1 MKTIVILN
9 LKGGVGKTTTATN
22 LAYELSNIGETLLID
37 ADKQGNSTE
46 FYNIHDF
53 THGLGDVLTA
63 KTAADACALHAALPA
78 LNANGKPYPHLRI
91 LPSDYRL
98 MKSNISL
105 LLDTSSGRDKRLRRY
120 LAENEGVLEFVVVD
134 CAPDIDMASINALMA
149 ADLAIVPITLDKNAR
164 KGLAEVWEQ
173 IEAAQQENPKLKAYA
188 LITRFRPDQK
198 EKIADVTD
206 LDLLGTVIRES
217 TQKVETET
225 TRASRCRCTVVGALS
240 PVQFMGARFKRKSK
254 PHDSAEIPERHKLC
268 RCDTETGSEC
278 RRLDEQ
284 LSPQSPWLSDCRNG
298 VPSVRCRPLKK

>member
-46 FYNIHDF
+46 FYNIHNF
-53 THGLGDVLTA
+53 AHGLGDVLTT

-120 LAENEGVLEFVVVD
+120 LAKNEGALEFVVVD

-217 TQKVETET
+217 TQKVENGND
-225 TRASRCRCTVVGALS
+225 AGKPLSLYSRWSNA
-240 PVQFMGARFKRKSK
+240 ARDFRVLA
-254 PHDSAEIPERHKLC
+254 DEVLEVLGC
-268 RCDTETGSEC
+268 
-278 RRLDEQ
+278 EQ
-284 LSPQSPWLSDCRNG
+284 LL
-298 VPSVRCRPLKK
+298 PL

>member
-173 IEAAQQENPKLKAYA
+173 IEVNFP
-188 LITRFRPDQK
+188 IWK
-198 EKIADVTD
+198 E
-206 LDLLGTVIRES
+206 
-217 TQKVETET
+217 
-225 TRASRCRCTVVGALS
+225 
-240 PVQFMGARFKRKSK
+240 
-254 PHDSAEIPERHKLC
+254 
-268 RCDTETGSEC
+268 
-278 RRLDEQ
+278 
-284 LSPQSPWLSDCRNG
+284 
-298 VPSVRCRPLKK
+298 

>member
-98 MKSNISL
+98 MKSNIP
-105 LLDTSSGRDKRLRRY
+105 KRK
-120 LAENEGVLEFVVVD
+120 NSVV
-134 CAPDIDMASINALMA
+134 
-149 ADLAIVPITLDKNAR
+149 K
-164 KGLAEVWEQ
+164 
-173 IEAAQQENPKLKAYA
+173 
-188 LITRFRPDQK
+188 
-198 EKIADVTD
+198 
-206 LDLLGTVIRES
+206 
-217 TQKVETET
+217 
-225 TRASRCRCTVVGALS
+225 RCRTARSQNKRNTASCAL
-240 PVQFMGARFKRKSK
+240 KSK
-254 PHDSAEIPERHKLC
+254 KPNCA
-268 RCDTETGSEC
+268 
-278 RRLDEQ
+278 
-284 LSPQSPWLSDCRNG
+284 
-298 VPSVRCRPLKK
+298 

>member
-46 FYNIHDF
+46 FYNIHNF
-53 THGLGDVLTA
+53 AHGLGDVLTT

-78 LNANGKPYPHLRI
+78 LHASGKPYPHLRI

-198 EKIADVTD
+198 
-206 LDLLGTVIRES
+206 REN
-217 TQKVETET
+217 
-225 TRASRCRCTVVGALS
+225 R
-240 PVQFMGARFKRKSK
+240 
-254 PHDSAEIPERHKLC
+254 
-268 RCDTETGSEC
+268 RCD
-278 RRLDEQ
+278 
-284 LSPQSPWLSDCRNG
+284 
-298 VPSVRCRPLKK
+298 RP

>member
-1 MKTIVILN
+1 
-9 LKGGVGKTTTATN
+9 
-22 LAYELSNIGETLLID
+22 
-37 ADKQGNSTE
+37 
-46 FYNIHDF
+46 
-53 THGLGDVLTA
+53 
-63 KTAADACALHAALPA
+63 
-78 LNANGKPYPHLRI
+78 
-91 LPSDYRL
+91 

-149 ADLAIVPITLDKNAR
+149 ADLDIVPITLDKNAR

-217 TQKVETET
+217 TQKVENGNDAGKPLSLYSRWSTV
-225 TRASRCRCTVVGALS
+225 TRTVHGSA
-240 PVQFMGARFKRKSK
+240 VQTK
-254 PHDSAEIPERHKLC
+254 I
-268 RCDTETGSEC
+268 
-278 RRLDEQ
+278 
-284 LSPQSPWLSDCRNG
+284 
-298 VPSVRCRPLKK
+298 

>member
-1 MKTIVILN
+1 MRIGLIDVDGHNFPNLALMRISSFHKQRGDTVEWWWSDFVHYDIVYMSKIFSDTYTADVPEPLN
-9 LKGGVGKTTTATN
+9 ADRVIKGGTGYCIHLGNDGKEHFDKSKNT
-22 LAYELSNIGETLLID
+22 ELPPEIERCFPDYSIYPQFPFAVSMTSRGCPRGCAFCHVAAKEGRCAKKV
-37 ADKQGNSTE
+37 ADVS
-46 FYNIHDF
+46 DF
-53 THGLGDVLTA
+53 
-63 KTAADACALHAALPA
+63 
-78 LNANGKPYPHLRI
+78 
-91 LPSDYRL
+91 
-98 MKSNISL
+98 SL

-217 TQKVETET
+217 TQKVENGNDAGKPLSLYSRWSTV
-225 TRASRCRCTVVGALS
+225 TRTVHGSA
-240 PVQFMGARFKRKSK
+240 VQTK
-254 PHDSAEIPERHKLC
+254 I
-268 RCDTETGSEC
+268 
-278 RRLDEQ
+278 
-284 LSPQSPWLSDCRNG
+284 
-298 VPSVRCRPLKK
+298 

>member
-9 LKGGVGKTTTATN
+9 LKGGVAKTTTATN

-46 FYNIHDF
+46 FYNIHNF
-53 THGLGDVLTA
+53 AHGLGDVLTT

-78 LNANGKPYPHLRI
+78 LHASGKPYPHLRI

-198 EKIADVTD
+198 EKMIFDKYPAGQQDEAHR
-206 LDLLGTVIRES
+206 LAAAI
-217 TQKVETET
+217 KVN
-225 TRASRCRCTVVGALS
+225 VKH
-240 PVQFMGARFKRKSK
+240 P
-254 PHDSAEIPERHKLC
+254 
-268 RCDTETGSEC
+268 
-278 RRLDEQ
+278 RR
-284 LSPQSPWLSDCRNG
+284 
-298 VPSVRCRPLKK
+298 PSVATLLRQFDLNISEKTFRRYKREYCYTLALEAGLIPDASPKR

>member
-46 FYNIHDF
+46 FYNIHNF
-53 THGLGDVLTA
+53 AHGLGDVLTT

-78 LNANGKPYPHLRI
+78 LHASGKPYPHLRI

-206 LDLLGTVIRES
+206 LNLLGTVIRES
-217 TQKVETET
+217 TQKVENGND
-225 TRASRCRCTVVGALS
+225 AGKPLSLYSRWSNA
-240 PVQFMGARFKRKSK
+240 ARDFRVLA
-254 PHDSAEIPERHKLC
+254 DEVLEVLGC
-268 RCDTETGSEC
+268 
-278 RRLDEQ
+278 EQ
-284 LSPQSPWLSDCRNG
+284 LL
-298 VPSVRCRPLKK
+298 PL

>member
-1 MKTIVILN
+1 MNNSKKRHCGSAYRRFETMMNYYAKPGKDRTKAKQQPKEEKEQEKVKTIVILN

-53 THGLGDVLTA
+53 AHGLGDVLTA

-120 LAENEGVLEFVVVD
+120 LAENEGALEFVVVD

-173 IEAAQQENPKLKAYA
+173 IEAAQQEN
-188 LITRFRPDQK
+188 
-198 EKIADVTD
+198 
-206 LDLLGTVIRES
+206 
-217 TQKVETET
+217 
-225 TRASRCRCTVVGALS
+225 
-240 PVQFMGARFKRKSK
+240 
-254 PHDSAEIPERHKLC
+254 
-268 RCDTETGSEC
+268 
-278 RRLDEQ
+278 
-284 LSPQSPWLSDCRNG
+284 QS
-298 VPSVRCRPLKK
+298 

>member
-78 LNANGKPYPHLRI
+78 LNANGKPYQHLCI

-98 MKSNISL
+98 MRSNISL

-206 LDLLGTVIRES
+206 LNLLGTVVRES
-217 TQKVETET
+217 TQKVENGND
-225 TRASRCRCTVVGALS
+225 AGKPLSLYSRWSNA
-240 PVQFMGARFKRKSK
+240 ARDFRVLADEVLEVLDYK
-254 PHDSAEIPERHKLC
+254 IPLFE
-268 RCDTETGSEC
+268 
-278 RRLDEQ
+278 
-284 LSPQSPWLSDCRNG
+284 
-298 VPSVRCRPLKK
+298 

>member
-149 ADLAIVPITLDKNAR
+149 ASLPSCRSRWTRTPAR
-164 KGLAEVWEQ
+164 VLPRYG
-173 IEAAQQENPKLKAYA
+173 
-188 LITRFRPDQK
+188 
-198 EKIADVTD
+198 
-206 LDLLGTVIRES
+206 S
-217 TQKVETET
+217 
-225 TRASRCRCTVVGALS
+225 
-240 PVQFMGARFKRKSK
+240 KSK
-254 PHDSAEIPERHKLC
+254 RPSRKI
-268 RCDTETGSEC
+268 
-278 RRLDEQ
+278 
-284 LSPQSPWLSDCRNG
+284 QS
-298 VPSVRCRPLKK
+298 

>member
-1 MKTIVILN
+1 
-9 LKGGVGKTTTATN
+9 
-22 LAYELSNIGETLLID
+22 
-37 ADKQGNSTE
+37 
-46 FYNIHDF
+46 
-53 THGLGDVLTA
+53 
-63 KTAADACALHAALPA
+63 
-78 LNANGKPYPHLRI
+78 
-91 LPSDYRL
+91 

-120 LAENEGVLEFVVVD
+120 LAENEGALGFVVVD

-217 TQKVETET
+217 TQKVENGND
-225 TRASRCRCTVVGALS
+225 AGKPLSLYSRWSNA
-240 PVQFMGARFKRKSK
+240 ARDFRVLA
-254 PHDSAEIPERHKLC
+254 DEVLEVLGC
-268 RCDTETGSEC
+268 
-278 RRLDEQ
+278 EQ
-284 LSPQSPWLSDCRNG
+284 LL
-298 VPSVRCRPLKK
+298 PL